1 MLKNL
6 SFTHREWL
14 VTGGE
19 GFDQG
24 SARSEA
30 GFWEDLSDLLV
41 GRWTMKWGIKIKLL
55 RGHKNAVEKQ

>member
-1 MLKNL
+1 MYL
-6 SFTHREWL
+6 SL
-14 VTGGE
+14 TGNGLSLD

-41 GRWTMKWGIKIKLL
+41 GRWTMKGGVKIQLL

>member
-1 MLKNL
+1 MYL
-6 SFTHREWL
+6 SL
-14 VTGGE
+14 AGNGLSLD

-41 GRWTMKWGIKIKLL
+41 GRWTMKG
-55 RGHKNAVEKQ
+55 G

>member
-24 SARSEA
+24 CARSEA
-30 GFWEDLSDLLV
+30 SFWEDLSDLLV
-41 GRWTMKWGIKIKLL
+41 GRWTMKGGEDKTIK
-55 RGHKNAVEKQ
+55 RP